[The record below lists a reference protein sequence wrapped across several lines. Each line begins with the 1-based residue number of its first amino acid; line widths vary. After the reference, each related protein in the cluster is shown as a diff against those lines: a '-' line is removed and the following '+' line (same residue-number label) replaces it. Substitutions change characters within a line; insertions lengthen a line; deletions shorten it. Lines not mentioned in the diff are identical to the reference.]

1 MSRRRPS
8 SKSIWN
14 KFSKRHAEHPHLQQ
28 EALYSLTNDLIEA
41 IHSSIPTFFGE
52 GNLAFELDLAATVSF
67 GFFQQRTYGAV
78 APDDDE
84 RQRHRS
90 QQIDRMMSEEMI
102 AAGREDYEVREYAQT
117 HQEYRSLIDDRIN
130 AYRGWLVLQRTYRHE
145 VTGMKNKWHSHINSI
160 GRFPIYPRW
169 PYIDEETG
177 FTCDPVFYSEM
188 LSFYQRWGL
197 DNLTTWDWPN
207 PMEPDFNTQ
216 MLEDH
221 QPLGQTGITLFIPW
235 YLLRG
240 ERLDLQSF
248 FQGSRMYH
256 CEEHLRDWLEPQPSG
271 KRSNTSDIRFRSIAW
286 LYRYYFLALCNRY
299 SESIKRNVVRL
310 DEVLGQVLNLSGE
323 SIKRLRQKIKR
334 DIQSDDCKH

>member
-1 MSRRRPS
+1 M
-8 SKSIWN
+8 
-14 KFSKRHAEHPHLQQ
+14 
-28 EALYSLTNDLIEA
+28 
-41 IHSSIPTFFGE
+41 PTFFGE
-52 GNLAFELDLAATVSF
+52 KNLAFELDLAATVSF
-67 GFFQQRTYGAV
+67 GFFQQRAYGVV

-84 RQRHRS
+84 SHRRRS
-90 QQIDRMMSEEMI
+90 QQIDRMMLKEMI
-102 AAGREDYEVREYAQT
+102 VAGRKDFEAREYEQT
-117 HQEYRSLIDDRIN
+117 HEEYRSLIDDRIN
-130 AYRGWLVLQRTYRHE
+130 AYRGWLVLQPTYRQE
-145 VTGMKNKWHSHINSI
+145 LTGMKSKWQSHIDCI

-169 PYIDEETG
+169 PNIDQETG
-177 FTCDPVFYSEM
+177 FECDAVFSAEV
-188 LSFYQRWGL
+188 LTFYRRWGL
-197 DNLTTWDWPN
+197 DSLTTWDWPN

-248 FQGSRMYH
+248 IQGSRMYH

-299 SESIKRNVVRL
+299 PESISRNVASL
-310 DEVLGQVLNLSGE
+310 DEVLGQVLERSGE

-334 DIQSDDCKH
+334 DTRADDCKH